1 MSQSEPRLSSA
12 MTGPVNAHDAASAV
26 RKATA
31 ADLPSVQTVITAAYE
46 KYLARMDRPPAPLL
60 RDYEPALRDGTLWV
74 AGNPVAGVISLIQAG
89 DSLLIEN
96 VAVHPRAQGK
106 GLGRQLM
113 EFAELQATRL
123 KLARLSLYTN
133 EVMTENQAIY
143 THLGYRE
150 VDRRTEDGYRRL
162 YMEKVLVPASDAAGG

>member
-1 MSQSEPRLSSA
+1 
-12 MTGPVNAHDAASAV
+12 MTGPAHANTGDAAQRV

-31 ADLPSVQTVITAAYE
+31 ADLPSVHEVIKAAYE

-60 RDYEPALRDGTLWV
+60 RDYAPALRDGTLWV
-74 AGNPVAGVISLIQAG
+74 TGNPVAGVISLIQAG
-89 DSLLIEN
+89 NSLLIEN
-96 VAVHPRAQGK
+96 VAVHPSAQGT
-106 GLGRQLM
+106 GIGRQLM
-113 EFAELQATRL
+113 DFAESEATRL
-123 KLARLSLYTN
+123 KLGRLSLYTN

-162 YMEKVLVPASDAAGG
+162 YMEKVLAGDAADGQG

>member
-1 MSQSEPRLSSA
+1 
-12 MTGPVNAHDAASAV
+12 MTGPAHSTTGEFAYGV

-31 ADLPSVQTVITAAYE
+31 ADLPSVREVITAAYE
-46 KYLARMDRPPAPLL
+46 KYLGRMDRPPAPML
-60 RDYEPALRDGTLWV
+60 RDYASALRDGTLWV
-74 AGNPVAGVISLIQAG
+74 TGNPVTGVISLIQAG

-96 VAVHPRAQGK
+96 VAVHPSAQGT

-113 EFAELQATRL
+113 DFAEFQATRL

-143 THLGYRE
+143 AHLGYRE
-150 VDRRTEDGYRRL
+150 IDRRTVDGYRRL
-162 YMEKVLVPASDAAGG
+162 YMEKILVPAGDAASGRD

>member
-1 MSQSEPRLSSA
+1 MSGPAHSN
-12 MTGPVNAHDAASAV
+12 TGDPAHGL

-31 ADLPSVQTVITAAYE
+31 ADLPSVQKVIKAAYE
-46 KYLARMDRPPAPLL
+46 KYLARMDRPPTPLL
-60 RDYEPALRDGTLWV
+60 RDYAPTLLDGTLWV
-74 AGNPVAGVISLIQAG
+74 TGDPVTAVISLIQAG

-96 VAVHPRAQGK
+96 VAVHPSAQGT

-113 EFAELQATRL
+113 DFAELEAARL
-123 KLARLSLYTN
+123 KLGRLSLYTN

-162 YMEKVLVPASDAAGG
+162 YMEKVLAPAGEAASGHG